1 MGIWKKRENQVLK
14 SALNKGGG
22 GGGFKA
28 NFKGN
33 SFLISIFFDTLSGF
47 GGFGSIQTF
56 RRLYTPIEALV
67 SFVRKYEIKNFLQGD
82 LQDFQHGGF
91 WLLWNFSMALN
102 IHQRASFIFFG
113 NNYEISNLLIVP
125 SSEILNGFAQLSKM
139 CILVN
144 LGLPMALQ
152 THRGVAFNFR
162 RHIKKKKIYSQY
174 LLKI

>member
-1 MGIWKKRENQVLK
+1 MTLLETLATVFKKCYLTFYFDFAKLWLCSHQTT
-14 SALNKGGG
+14 
-22 GGGFKA
+22 
-28 NFKGN
+28 
-33 SFLISIFFDTLSGF
+33 ICIF
-47 GGFGSIQTF
+47 TF
-56 RRLYTPIEALV
+56 CHRRPSLW
-67 SFVRKYEIKNFLQGD
+67 FVRKYEIKNFLQGD

-113 NNYEISNLLIVP
+113 NIYEISNLLIVP

-162 RHIKKKKIYSQY
+162 RHIK
-174 LLKI
+174 